1 MSRCGKFILK
11 TAGLYCCA
19 MLVALFFTFVLTQK
33 ANAQANATPDSSR
46 VTAFDLKRN
55 DSLAGV
61 STPKDSA
68 TLAGDTSARSAL
80 EAKLGIRISK
90 DALPDVVH
98 ATAIDSAVI
107 GIATN
112 LFQLYGDANLKYQET
127 ELNAGKVTYNQ
138 NTNLITAIPL
148 YDSIQADTAKVKPS
162 FKQGTEK
169 FTFDKLEYNFKS
181 KRAIVRNARTQYG
194 EGFVHS
200 EQIKRNPD
208 ESIYGY
214 KSAYTTCSL
223 DTPHFSI
230 RTKHMKMIPDRIIV
244 SGAANLVIEGVP
256 TPLYLPFGIFPITQ
270 SQRSGF
276 QLPSYT
282 LEERRGLGLTN
293 LGYYFYLND
302 YVDLLVLTNIFS
314 KGSYNVSLVSKYS
327 DRYHYTG
334 GLSFNY
340 GYEKTGEDYE
350 PNSIIQKSFALQWQH
365 STDPKA
371 RPGRTFNASVNIQK
385 GNYYSR
391 NSYNPNEIV
400 QNIFSSNITYSK
412 NWQGKPYSLTIAALH
427 DQNTQTHQMNIT
439 LPSIAF
445 YISQI
450 TPFQRKNP
458 IGSPRWYEKIT
469 TSYSLSALA
478 KTSFYDTAFRLNTLS
493 LSDFRKGMKHSIPV
507 SASYTVLRFVNL
519 SFGVNYNEYW
529 MDQQLY
535 QYYNNNLGKID
546 TVLNQGFYSARDAS
560 ATMQLSTR
568 IYGLKTFKSGKIA
581 GIRHVL
587 TPSLGLNYTPDYAAA
602 PFRYYYQTTTDASGY
617 LQYRSPYE
625 QSVVGEPGLGQHGFY
640 ASTINYGLNNNL
652 QMKVRTKKDTANNT
666 KNITLID
673 ALSIAGNYNFAAD
686 SFKWSPVNLSFRTNI
701 LNMINISAG
710 ANFDPYKFDYQDGRR
725 VDVLGIGNGGFVR
738 FNDANISLASSFH
751 SKKKGSGGA
760 DSKVKKT
767 DEYTRLMS
775 HNGYNDYIDFNIPWS
790 LNVSYALT
798 ASKLYR
804 PTSIGKDTVRFTE
817 NSIRLSGDFN
827 LTPKWK
833 VTFSSGYDVA
843 NKALTITSI
852 DIYRDLH
859 CWEMRLGTIPFGPN
873 KSYNFTLNVKASV
886 LQDLRLLRRRDYRDA
901 VGY

>member
-19 MLVALFFTFVLTQK
+19 MLVALIFTFALTQK
-33 ANAQANATPDSSR
+33 ANAQTNTAADSAR
-46 VTAFDLKRN
+46 VTAFDLRRD
-55 DSLAGV
+55 DSISLKPAR
-61 STPKDSA
+61 KDSTA
-68 TLAGDTSARSAL
+68 LAGDTSARRRL
-80 EAKLGIRISK
+80 EAKLGIKISD
-90 DALPDVVH
+90 DALTDPVN
-98 ATAIDSAVI
+98 ATATDSAEFDLSASV
-107 GIATN
+107 
-112 LFQLYGDANLKYQET
+112 FQLYGDVKVKHQET
-127 ELNAGKVTYNQ
+127 ELNAGKVIYNQ
-138 NTNLITAIPL
+138 KTNLITATPL
-148 YDSIQADTAKVKPS
+148 IDSTLTDSAKVKPT
-162 FKQGTEK
+162 FKQGSEK
-169 FTFDKLEYNFKS
+169 FTFDRLLYNFQS
-181 KRAIVRNARTQYG
+181 KRAIVLNARTQYG

-208 ESIYGY
+208 ESIYGLH
-214 KSAYTTCSL
+214 SAYTTCSL

-230 RTKHMKMIPDRIIV
+230 RTKHMKVIPDRIIV

-256 TPLYLPFGIFPITQ
+256 TPLYLPFGVFPITQ

-302 YVDLLVLTNIFS
+302 NVDLLVLTNIFS
-314 KGSYNVSLVSKYS
+314 KGSYNVSMVSHYA
-327 DRYHYTG
+327 DRYHYSG

-371 RPGRTFNASVNIQK
+371 KPGRTFNASVNIQK

-478 KTSFYDTAFRLNTLS
+478 KTSFYDTAFRLSGLS

-535 QYYNNNLGKID
+535 QYYNNNVGKID
-546 TVLNQGFYSARDAS
+546 SVLNQGFYAARDAA
-560 ATMQLSTR
+560 ATMQFSTR

-587 TPSLGLNYTPDYAAA
+587 TPSVGLNYTPDYAAA

-625 QSVVGEPGLGQHGFY
+625 QSVVGEPGLGQHGNY
-640 ASTINYGLNNNL
+640 ASTVNYGLNNNL

-686 SFKWSPVNLSFRTNI
+686 SFKWSPVNISFRTNI

-710 ANFDPYKFDYQDGRR
+710 ANFDPYKYDHLDGRR
-725 VDVLGIGNGGFVR
+725 VDVLGVGNGGFVR
-738 FNDANISLASSFH
+738 FNDATISLSSSFH

-775 HNGYNDYIDFNIPWS
+775 HNGYNDYVDFNIPWS

-798 ASKLYR
+798 VSKQYR
-804 PTSIGKDTVRFTE
+804 PTVSGGDTVRFTQ
-817 NSIRLSGDFN
+817 NSVLFNGDFN

-833 VTFSSGYDVA
+833 VTFTSGYDIA
-843 NKALTITSI
+843 HKALTITSI

-901 VGY
+901 VY